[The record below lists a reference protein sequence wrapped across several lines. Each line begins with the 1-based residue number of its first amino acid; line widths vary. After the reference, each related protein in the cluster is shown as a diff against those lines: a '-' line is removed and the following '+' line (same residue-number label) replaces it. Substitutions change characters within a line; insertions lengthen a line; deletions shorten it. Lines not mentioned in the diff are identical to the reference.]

1 MAHRSQWEEG
11 IDQRLRVGTDI
22 VSGQSGPRDEVRVA
36 SASGASD
43 EKSLRDEAI
52 ELIQR
57 SWLGQ
62 SCEQGVITR
71 GDAVV
76 HCKPLAYHV
85 EWLVRPAIRED
96 LSRGWYRSGR

>member
-1 MAHRSQWEEG
+1 MPESV

-36 SASGASD
+36 SASGTSD

-57 SWLGQ
+57 PWLGQ
-62 SCEQGVITR
+62 PCEQGVITR
-71 GDAVV
+71 SNAIV
-76 HCKPLAYHV
+76 HCKPLAYHI
-85 EWLVRPAIRED
+85 EWIVRPAIRED
-96 LSRGWYRSGR
+96 PTAA